1 MRFGTVND
9 VGNPT
14 QDLKRM
20 ETLNTTTITPH
31 EKAVQINLD
40 KRFYG
45 TFAEIGAGQEVARWF
60 FRVGGASGTLA
71 KTISAYDMAFS
82 DAIYGKG
89 ERYVSKPRL
98 HNMLDYEFKLLIE
111 RLGEKRG
118 AQTSFF
124 VFSDTVSA
132 RNYLGTNECHGW
144 MGVKFQLQPQAEPSE
159 IIIHVNMLDKENLQ
173 QQEALGIVGVN
184 LTYGAFY
191 LHSEPEKL
199 IASLIDGLSTS
210 RIEVDM
216 IKFAGPYFSNV
227 DNRLMALQL
236 VEKGLSNAA
245 LIGANGD
252 VLQPSEVLHKRP
264 ILIERG
270 SFRPVTFVN
279 LDMLDG
285 AREKFL
291 TDADKDKEEIV
302 ELMEITMSNLLTS
315 GAIDHRD
322 FLARADTINAVGKM
336 VLISNY
342 AEYYKLAAYL
352 QRYTKSRIGIVL
364 GIPNLKELFDEK
376 YYELLEGGILE
387 SFGRLFKNDLKL
399 YVYPFLDPAYPEL
412 TTVHNMDVPEHVT
425 HLFKHLMNSGYI
437 EQIEKVHREYLG
449 IFSRQIL
456 TKIRNRDQSW
466 EKMVPAEVAA
476 AIMKNCFFGYRP

>member
-1 MRFGTVND
+1 
-9 VGNPT
+9 
-14 QDLKRM
+14 M
-20 ETLNTTTITPH
+20 ETLNTTTISPH

-40 KRFYG
+40 RRFYG

-89 ERYVSKPRL
+89 ERYVSMPRL
-98 HNMLDYEFKLLIE
+98 QNMLDYEFKLLIE

-118 AQTSFF
+118 PQTSFF

-173 QQEALGIVGVN
+173 QQEALGIIGVN

-191 LHSEPEKL
+191 LHSEPDKL
-199 IASLIDGLSTS
+199 IASLLDGLSTL

-216 IKFAGPYFSNV
+216 IKFLGPYFSNV

-252 VLQPSEVLHKRP
+252 VLQPSEVLHKKP

-270 SFRPVTFVN
+270 SFRPVTYVN
-279 LDMLDG
+279 LDMVDG
-285 AREKFL
+285 ARQHFL
-291 TDADKDKEEIV
+291 ADAGAKEEGIV
-302 ELMEITMSNLLTS
+302 ELMEITMSNLLTT
-315 GAIDHRD
+315 GAIDHHD

-399 YVYPFLDPAYPEL
+399 YVYPFMDPAYPEL
-412 TTVHNMDVPEHVT
+412 TTIKNMDVPEHVT
-425 HLFKHLMNSGYI
+425 HLFKHLVQSGYI

-449 IFSRQIL
+449 IFSRAIL
-456 TKIRNRDQSW
+456 TKIRNRDASW
-466 EKMVPAEVAA
+466 EKMVPPEVAA
-476 AIMKNCFFGYRP
+476 CIIKGCFFGYRP

>member
-1 MRFGTVND
+1 
-9 VGNPT
+9 
-14 QDLKRM
+14 M

-31 EKAVQINLD
+31 EKAVKINLD

-98 HNMLDYEFKLLIE
+98 ENMLTYEFKLLME

-118 AQTSFF
+118 SQTSFF

-144 MGVKFQLQPQAEPSE
+144 MGVKFQLQPLADPSE

-173 QQEALGIVGVN
+173 QQEALGIIGVN
-184 LTYGAFY
+184 LCYGAFY

-199 IASLIDGLSTS
+199 IASLLDGLSTL

-216 IKFAGPYFSNV
+216 IKFSGPFFSNV

-245 LIGANGD
+245 LIGSNGD
-252 VLQPSEVLHKRP
+252 VLQPSEVLHKKP

-270 SFRPVTFVN
+270 SFRPVTYVN

-285 AREKFL
+285 ARQHFL
-291 TDADKDKEEIV
+291 SDAESNQEEIV
-302 ELMEITMSNLLTS
+302 ELMEITMSNLLTT
-315 GAIDHRD
+315 GTIDHRD

-376 YYELLEGGILE
+376 YYEVLEGGILE

-399 YVYPFLDPAYPEL
+399 YVYPFMDPAYPEL
-412 TTVHNMDVPEHVT
+412 TTVNNMDVPEHVT
-425 HLFKHLMNSGYI
+425 HLFKHLMQSGYI
-437 EQIEKVHREYLG
+437 EQIEKVHREYMT
-449 IFSRQIL
+449 IFSRAIL
-456 TKIRNRDQSW
+456 AKIRNRDQSW
-466 EKMVPAEVAA
+466 EKMVPARSGPRASLRA
-476 AIMKNCFFGYRP
+476 TFLDISRRRYFRKSASSNG

>member
-1 MRFGTVND
+1 ME
-9 VGNPT
+9 
-14 QDLKRM
+14 
-20 ETLNTTTITPH
+20 ETLSSTSITCH

-45 TFAEIGAGQEVARWF
+45 TYAEIGAGQEVARWF

-98 HNMLDYEFKLLIE
+98 QNMLDYEFKLLME

-118 AQTSFF
+118 ATTSFF
-124 VFSDTVSA
+124 VFADTVSA

-144 MGVKFQLQPQAEPSE
+144 LGIKFQLQPQAEPSE

-173 QQEALGIVGVN
+173 QQEALGMVGVN
-184 LTYGAFY
+184 LCWGAFY

-199 IASLIDGLSTS
+199 IASLLDGLSTS

-216 IKFAGPYFSNV
+216 IKFAGPYFSNI

-252 VLQPSEVLHKRP
+252 VLQPSEVFHKKP

-285 AREKFL
+285 ARQRFL
-291 TDADKDKEEIV
+291 ADTEMKPEDICEI
-302 ELMEITMSNLLTS
+302 MEITMSNLLTT

-352 QRYTKSRIGIVL
+352 QRYTKSKIGIVL

-376 YYELLEGGILE
+376 YYEMLEGGILE

-412 TTVHNMDVPEHVT
+412 TTVSNMDVLEHVK
-425 HLFKHLMNSGYI
+425 HLFEHLVKNGYI
-437 EQIEKVHREYLG
+437 EQIEQVHREYMS
-449 IFSRQIL
+449 IFSRAIL
-456 TKIRNRDQSW
+456 ANIRKGDTSW
-466 EKMVPAEVAA
+466 EHMVPVEVAA
-476 AIMKNCFFGYRP
+476 CIKKGNFFGYRG

>member
-1 MRFGTVND
+1 
-9 VGNPT
+9 
-14 QDLKRM
+14 M
-20 ETLNTTTITPH
+20 EQLNTTTITPH

-60 FRVGGASGTLA
+60 FRVGGAAGTLA

-89 ERYVSKPRL
+89 ERYVSKARL
-98 HNMLDYEFKLLIE
+98 HNMLDYELKLLIE

-118 AQTSFF
+118 ATTSFF
-124 VFSDTVSA
+124 AFSDTVSA

-144 MGVKFQLQPQAEPSE
+144 MGVKFQLQPQAEASE
-159 IIIHVNMLDKENLQ
+159 IIIHVNMLDKENVQ

-199 IASLIDGLSTS
+199 VASLLDGLSTA

-216 IKFAGPYFSNV
+216 IKFVGPYFSNV

-252 VLQPSEVLHKRP
+252 VLQPSEVLHKKP

-285 AREKFL
+285 ARVQFL
-291 TDADKDKEEIV
+291 SDAEIKPD
-302 ELMEITMSNLLTS
+302 ELTEIMEITMSNLLTT

-376 YYELLEGGILE
+376 YYEMLEGGILE

-412 TTVHNMDVPEHVT
+412 TTVSNMDVPEHVT
-425 HLFKHLMNSGYI
+425 HLFQHLVKSGYI
-437 EQIEKVHREYLG
+437 EQIDKVHREYLG
-449 IFSRQIL
+449 IFSRAIL
-456 TKIRNRDQSW
+456 AKIRKSDHSW
-466 EKMVPAEVAA
+466 EQLVPKEVAEV
-476 AIMKNCFFGYRP
+476 IKKNSFFGYRN

>member
-1 MRFGTVND
+1 
-9 VGNPT
+9 
-14 QDLKRM
+14 M

-89 ERYVSKPRL
+89 ERYVSQPRL
-98 HNMLDYEFKLLIE
+98 QNMLDYEFNLLIE

-118 AQTSFF
+118 AETSFF

-144 MGVKFQLQPQAEPSE
+144 MGVKFQLQPQAAPSE

-173 QQEALGIVGVN
+173 QQEALGTVGVN

-191 LHSEPEKL
+191 LHGDPRKL
-199 IASLIDGLSTS
+199 IASLLDGLSTL

-216 IKFAGPYFSNV
+216 IKFLGPYFSNV

-245 LIGANGD
+245 LIGAKGD
-252 VLQPSEVLHKRP
+252 VLQPSEVLHKKP

-279 LDMLDG
+279 IDMLDG
-285 AREKFL
+285 ARQQFL
-291 TDADKDKEEIV
+291 SDAEVKREEIV
-302 ELMEITMSNLLTS
+302 ELMEITMSNLLTTGS
-315 GAIDHRD
+315 IDHRD

-399 YVYPFLDPAYPEL
+399 YVYPFMDPAYPEL

-425 HLFKHLMNSGYI
+425 HLFKHLMQSGYI
-437 EQIEKVHREYLG
+437 EQIDKVHREYLG
-449 IFSRQIL
+449 IFSRAIL
-456 TKIRNRDQSW
+456 TKIRAHDHSW
-466 EKMVPAEVAA
+466 EQMVPPEVAA
-476 AIMKNCFFGYRP
+476 RIKQNNFFGYTS

>member
-1 MRFGTVND
+1 
-9 VGNPT
+9 
-14 QDLKRM
+14 M
-20 ETLNTTTITPH
+20 EQPNTTTLAPH
-31 EKAVQINLD
+31 DKAFQINLD

-60 FRVGGASGTLA
+60 FRVGGAAGTLA

-89 ERYVSKPRL
+89 ERYVSLPRL
-98 HNMLDYEFKLLIE
+98 HNMLEHEFHLLME

-132 RNYLGTNECHGW
+132 RNFFGTNECHGW
-144 MGVKFQLQPQAEPSE
+144 MGVKFQLQPQAAPSE

-173 QQEALGIVGVN
+173 QQEALGIIGVN

-199 IASLIDGLSTS
+199 IASLLDGLSTL

-216 IKFAGPYFSNV
+216 IQFLGPYFNNV

-245 LIGANGD
+245 LIGDKGE
-252 VLQPSEVLHKRP
+252 VLQPSEVLHKKP

-270 SFRPVTFVN
+270 SFRPVTYVN

-285 AREKFL
+285 ARELFVSEVK
-291 TDADKDKEEIV
+291 AKEGDEEDIV
-302 ELMEITMSNLLTS
+302 ELMEITMSNLLTTGS
-315 GAIDHRD
+315 IDHRD
-322 FLARADTINAVGKM
+322 FLARADIINAVGKM

-376 YYELLEGGILE
+376 YYEVLDGGILE
-387 SFGRLFKNDLKL
+387 SFGRLFKNDLTL

-412 TTVHNMDVPEHVT
+412 TTISNMDVPEHVT
-425 HLFKHLMNSGYI
+425 HLFKHLVQSGYI
-437 EQIEKVHREYLG
+437 EQIEKVHREYMG
-449 IFSRQIL
+449 IFSRAIL
-456 TKIRNRDQSW
+456 AKIRQHDHSW
-466 EKMVPAEVAA
+466 EKMVPPAVAER
-476 AIMKNCFFGYRP
+476 IKQNHFFGYSC

>member
-1 MRFGTVND
+1 
-9 VGNPT
+9 
-14 QDLKRM
+14 M
-20 ETLNTTTITPH
+20 ESNMNTTTIGTH
-31 EKAVQINLD
+31 EKATQINLD

-89 ERYVSKPRL
+89 ERYVSQPRL
-98 HNMLDYEFKLLIE
+98 LNMLDYEFKLLIE

-118 AQTSFF
+118 ATTSFF

-132 RNYLGTNECHGW
+132 RNYFGTNECHGW
-144 MGVKFQLQPQAEPSE
+144 MGIKFQLQPQAEPSE

-173 QQEALGIVGVN
+173 QQEALGTIGVN

-199 IASLIDGLSTS
+199 IASLLDGLSTS

-216 IKFAGPYFSNV
+216 IKFLGPYFNNV

-245 LIGANGD
+245 LIGAKGD
-252 VLQPSEVLHKRP
+252 VLQPSEVLHKKP

-270 SFRPVTFVN
+270 SFRPVTYVN

-285 AREKFL
+285 ARQQFL
-291 TDADKDKEEIV
+291 NHAKANESEIV
-302 ELMEITMSNLLTS
+302 ELMEITMSNLLTTGS
-315 GAIDHRD
+315 IDHRD

-352 QRYTKSRIGIVL
+352 QRYTKSEIGLVL

-399 YVYPFLDPAYPEL
+399 YVYPFMDPAYPEL
-412 TTVHNMDVPEHVT
+412 TTIHNMDVPEHVT
-425 HLFKHLMNSGYI
+425 HLFKHLLQSGYI
-437 EQIEKVHREYLG
+437 EQIDKVHREYMS
-449 IFSRQIL
+449 IFSRAIL
-456 TKIRNRDQSW
+456 AKIRAHDHSW
-466 EKMVPAEVAA
+466 EKLVPPEVAA
-476 AIMKNCFFGYRP
+476 CIKQNHFFGYVS

>member
-1 MRFGTVND
+1 MDSMN
-9 VGNPT
+9 
-14 QDLKRM
+14 
-20 ETLNTTTITPH
+20 NTTTITTH

-89 ERYVSKPRL
+89 ERYVSQPRL
-98 HNMLDYEFKLLIE
+98 LNMLDYEFKLLIE
-111 RLGEKRG
+111 RLGEKKG
-118 AQTSFF
+118 PVTSFF

-132 RNYLGTNECHGW
+132 RNFLGTNECHGW
-144 MGVKFQLQPQAEPSE
+144 MGIKFQMQPQAEPSE

-173 QQEALGIVGVN
+173 QQEALGIIGVN

-199 IASLIDGLSTS
+199 IASLLDGLSTL

-216 IKFAGPYFSNV
+216 IKFLGPYFNNV

-245 LIGANGD
+245 LIGKNGD
-252 VLQPSEVLHKRP
+252 VLQPSEVLHKKP
-264 ILIERG
+264 ILVERG

-279 LDMLDG
+279 IDMLDG
-285 AREKFL
+285 ARQHFMA
-291 TDADKDKEEIV
+291 DAKVKDEGEIV
-302 ELMEITMSNLLTS
+302 ELMEITMSNLLTTGS
-315 GAIDHRD
+315 IDHRD

-352 QRYTKSRIGIVL
+352 QRYTKSNIGLVL

-399 YVYPFLDPAYPEL
+399 YVYPFMDPAYPDL
-412 TTVHNMDVPEHVT
+412 TTVHNMDVPERVT
-425 HLFKHLMNSGYI
+425 HLFKHLMQSGYI
-437 EQIEKVHREYLG
+437 EQIDKVHREYLG
-449 IFSRQIL
+449 IFSRAIL
-456 TKIRNRDQSW
+456 AKIRAHDHSW
-466 EKMVPAEVAA
+466 EGMVPPEVAA
-476 AIMKNCFFGYRP
+476 CIKKNNFFGYIS

>member
-1 MRFGTVND
+1 MSHESGWKSGGGLGTLRGRSEVQPSPPTY
-9 VGNPT
+9 GNS
-14 QDLKRM
+14 QYHDHH
-20 ETLNTTTITPH
+20 PH
-31 EKAVQINLD
+31 EKAVEINLD

-98 HNMLDYEFKLLIE
+98 QNMLDYEFNLLIE

-144 MGVKFQLQPQAEPSE
+144 MGIKFQLQPQAEPSE

-173 QQEALGIVGVN
+173 QQEALGIIGVN

-191 LHSEPEKL
+191 LHSEPHKL
-199 IASLIDGLSTS
+199 IASLLDGLSTV

-216 IKFAGPYFSNV
+216 IKFLGPYFANV

-252 VLQPSEVLHKRP
+252 VLQPSEVLHKKP

-285 AREKFL
+285 ARQQFL
-291 TDADKDKEEIV
+291 SDAELKQEEIV
-302 ELMEITMSNLLTS
+302 ELMEITMSNLLTT
-315 GAIDHRD
+315 GTIDHYD

-364 GIPNLKELFDEK
+364 GIPNLKELFDEN
-376 YYELLEGGILE
+376 IMRSSRAASSNRSE
-387 SFGRLFKNDLKL
+387 SSSR
-399 YVYPFLDPAYPEL
+399 
-412 TTVHNMDVPEHVT
+412 TT
-425 HLFKHLMNSGYI
+425 
-437 EQIEKVHREYLG
+437 
-449 IFSRQIL
+449 SRS
-456 TKIRNRDQSW
+456 TSIRSATPPTPN
-466 EKMVPAEVAA
+466 
-476 AIMKNCFFGYRP
+476 

>member
-1 MRFGTVND
+1 
-9 VGNPT
+9 
-14 QDLKRM
+14 M
-20 ETLNTTTITPH
+20 EIPNTTTITPH

-40 KRFYG
+40 RRFYG

-89 ERYVSKPRL
+89 ERYVSQSRL
-98 HNMLDYEFKLLIE
+98 QNMLDYEFKLLIE

-144 MGVKFQLQPQAEPSE
+144 MGIKFQLQPEAEPSE

-173 QQEALGIVGVN
+173 QQETLGIIGVN

-191 LHSEPEKL
+191 LHGEPEKL
-199 IASLIDGLSTS
+199 ISSLLDGLSTL

-216 IKFAGPYFSNV
+216 IKFIGPYFNNV
-227 DNRLMALQL
+227 DNRLMSLQL

-252 VLQPSEVLHKRP
+252 VLQPSEVLHKKP

-270 SFRPVTFVN
+270 SFRPVTYVN

-285 AREKFL
+285 ARQHFL
-291 TDADKDKEEIV
+291 SDAEVKREEIV
-302 ELMEITMSNLLTS
+302 ELMEITMSNLLTT
-315 GAIDHRD
+315 GAIDHHD

-364 GIPNLKELFDEK
+364 GVPNLKELFDEK
-376 YYELLEGGILE
+376 YYEVLEGGILE

-399 YVYPFLDPAYPEL
+399 YVYPLLDPAYSEL
-412 TTVHNMDVPEHVT
+412 TTVYNMDVPEHVT
-425 HLFKHLMNSGYI
+425 HLFKHLMQNGYI

-449 IFSRQIL
+449 IFSRAIL
-456 TKIRNRDQSW
+456 AKIRQHDHTW
-466 EKMVPAEVAA
+466 EQMVPPEVAA
-476 AIMKNCFFGYRP
+476 RIKQNNFFGYTS

>member
-1 MRFGTVND
+1 
-9 VGNPT
+9 
-14 QDLKRM
+14 M
-20 ETLNTTTITPH
+20 EHTEALTTTTITPH

-89 ERYVSKPRL
+89 ERYVSLPRL

-132 RNYLGTNECHGW
+132 RNYFGTNECHGW
-144 MGVKFQLQPQAEPSE
+144 MGVKFQLQPQAAPSE

-173 QQEALGIVGVN
+173 QQEALGTVGVN

-199 IASLIDGLSTS
+199 IASLLDGLSTD

-216 IKFAGPYFSNV
+216 IKFLGPYFSNV

-252 VLQPSEVLHKRP
+252 VLQPSEVLHKKP

-285 AREKFL
+285 ARQLFL
-291 TDADKDKEEIV
+291 NDAKVKAEGEIV
-302 ELMEITMSNLLTS
+302 ELMEITMSNLLTTGS
-315 GAIDHRD
+315 IDHRD

-352 QRYTKSRIGIVL
+352 QRYTKSRIGLVL

-376 YYELLEGGILE
+376 YYEVLEGGILE
-387 SFGRLFKNDLKL
+387 SFGRLFKNDLTL

-412 TTVHNMDVPEHVT
+412 TTISNMDVPDHVT
-425 HLFKHLMNSGYI
+425 HLFKHLVQSGYI
-437 EQIEKVHREYLG
+437 EQIEQVHREYMG
-449 IFSRQIL
+449 IFSRAIL
-456 TKIRNRDQSW
+456 AKIRKHDHTW
-466 EKMVPAEVAA
+466 EQMVPPEVAA
-476 AIMKNCFFGYRP
+476 RIKDNHFFGYMS

>member
-1 MRFGTVND
+1 MDPN
-9 VGNPT
+9 
-14 QDLKRM
+14 K
-20 ETLNTTTITPH
+20 NTTTITTH

-89 ERYVSKPRL
+89 ERYVSQPRL
-98 HNMLDYEFKLLIE
+98 LNMLDYEFNLLIE

-118 AQTSFF
+118 SQTSFF

-132 RNYLGTNECHGW
+132 RNFLGTNECHGW
-144 MGVKFQLQPQAEPSE
+144 MGIKFQLQPEAAPSE

-173 QQEALGIVGVN
+173 QQEALGMIGVN

-191 LHSEPEKL
+191 LHSEPQKL
-199 IASLIDGLSTS
+199 IASLLDGLSTL

-216 IKFAGPYFSNV
+216 IKFLGPYFSNV

-252 VLQPSEVLHKRP
+252 VLQPSEVLHKKP
-264 ILIERG
+264 ILVERG
-270 SFRPVTFVN
+270 SFRPVTLVN
-279 LDMLDG
+279 IDMMDG
-285 AREKFL
+285 ARQQFIGNLKV
-291 TDADKDKEEIV
+291 KDEETV
-302 ELMEITMSNLLTS
+302 ELMEITMSNLLTTGS
-315 GAIDHRD
+315 IDHRD

-342 AEYYKLAAYL
+342 AEFYKLAAYL
-352 QRYTKSRIGIVL
+352 QRYTKSCIGIVL
-364 GIPNLKELFDEK
+364 GIPNLKELFDVK

-399 YVYPFLDPAYPEL
+399 YVYPFMDPAYQEL
-412 TTVHNMDVPEHVT
+412 TTVNNMDVPEHVT
-425 HLFKHLMNSGYI
+425 HLFKHLLQSGYI
-437 EQIEKVHREYLG
+437 EQIENVHREYMG
-449 IFSRQIL
+449 IFSRAIL
-456 TKIRNRDQSW
+456 TKIRNHDNTW
-466 EKMVPAEVAA
+466 EQMVPREVAA
-476 AIMKNCFFGYRP
+476 CIKKNNFFGYSC

>member
-1 MRFGTVND
+1 
-9 VGNPT
+9 
-14 QDLKRM
+14 M
-20 ETLNTTTITPH
+20 EQLNTTTISPH

-89 ERYVSKPRL
+89 ERYVSRPRL
-98 HNMLDYEFKLLIE
+98 QNMLDYEFNLLIE

-118 AQTSFF
+118 SQTSFF

-144 MGVKFQLQPQAEPSE
+144 MGIKFQLQPQAEPSE

-173 QQEALGIVGVN
+173 QQEALGTIGVN

-199 IASLIDGLSTS
+199 IASLLDGLSTS

-216 IKFAGPYFSNV
+216 IKFIGPYFSNV

-252 VLQPSEVLHKRP
+252 VLQPSEVLHKKP

-270 SFRPVTFVN
+270 SFRPVTHVN

-285 AREKFL
+285 ARQQFL
-291 TDADKDKEEIV
+291 NDANVKQEDLV
-302 ELMEITMSNLLTS
+302 ELMEITMSNLLTT

-352 QRYTKSRIGIVL
+352 QRYTKSQIGIVL

-376 YYELLEGGILE
+376 YYEMLEGGILE

-399 YVYPFLDPAYPEL
+399 YVYPFLDPAYPDL
-412 TTVHNMDVPEHVT
+412 TTVQNMDVPEHVT
-425 HLFKHLMNSGYI
+425 HLFQHLVKNGYI

-449 IFSRQIL
+449 IFSRAIL
-456 TKIRNRDQSW
+456 AKIRKNDHTW
-466 EKMVPAEVAA
+466 EQMVPPEVAA
-476 AIMKNCFFGYRP
+476 CIKKGAFFGYRG

>member
-1 MRFGTVND
+1 
-9 VGNPT
+9 
-14 QDLKRM
+14 M
-20 ETLNTTTITPH
+20 ESNLNTTTIGTH
-31 EKAVQINLD
+31 EKATQINLD

-89 ERYVSKPRL
+89 ERYVSQPRL
-98 HNMLDYEFKLLIE
+98 LNMLDYEFKLLIE

-118 AQTSFF
+118 ATTSFF

-132 RNYLGTNECHGW
+132 RNYFGTNECHGW
-144 MGVKFQLQPQAEPSE
+144 MGIKFQLQPQAEPSE

-173 QQEALGIVGVN
+173 QQEALGTIGVN

-199 IASLIDGLSTS
+199 IASLLDGLSTS

-216 IKFAGPYFSNV
+216 IKFLGPYFNNV

-245 LIGANGD
+245 LIGAKGE
-252 VLQPSEVLHKRP
+252 VLQPSEVLHKKP
-264 ILIERG
+264 ILVERG
-270 SFRPVTFVN
+270 SFRPVTYVN

-285 AREKFL
+285 ARQQFL
-291 TDADKDKEEIV
+291 NHAKVKENEIV
-302 ELMEITMSNLLTS
+302 ELMEITMSNLLTTGS
-315 GAIDHRD
+315 IDHRD

-342 AEYYKLAAYL
+342 AEYYKLAAYM
-352 QRYTKSRIGIVL
+352 QRYTKSEIGLVL

-399 YVYPFLDPAYPEL
+399 YVYPFMDPAYPEL
-412 TTVHNMDVPEHVT
+412 TTIHNMDVPEHVT
-425 HLFKHLMNSGYI
+425 HLFKHLLQSGYI
-437 EQIEKVHREYLG
+437 EQIDKVHKEYMS
-449 IFSRQIL
+449 IFSRAIL
-456 TKIRNRDQSW
+456 AKIRAHDHSW
-466 EKMVPAEVAA
+466 EKLVPPEVAA
-476 AIMKNCFFGYRP
+476 CIKENHFFGYVS

>member
-1 MRFGTVND
+1 
-9 VGNPT
+9 
-14 QDLKRM
+14 M

-40 KRFYG
+40 RRFYG

-60 FRVGGASGTLA
+60 FRVGGAAGTLA
-71 KTISAYDMAFS
+71 KTISAYDMGFS

-89 ERYVSKPRL
+89 ERYVSMPRMM
-98 HNMLDYEFKLLIE
+98 NMLDYEFKLLIE

-124 VFSDTVSA
+124 VFADTVSA

-144 MGVKFQLQPQAEPSE
+144 LGVKFQLQPQAEPSE
-159 IIIHVNMLDKENLQ
+159 IVIHVNMLDKENLQ
-173 QQEALGIVGVN
+173 QQEALGIIGVN
-184 LTYGAFY
+184 LCYGAFY

-199 IASLIDGLSTS
+199 IASLLDGLSTS
-210 RIEVDM
+210 RLEVDM
-216 IKFAGPYFSNV
+216 IKFIGPYFSNV

-252 VLQPSEVLHKRP
+252 VLQPSEVLHKKP

-270 SFRPVTFVN
+270 SFRPVTYVN
-279 LDMLDG
+279 LDMVDG
-285 AREKFL
+285 AREQFL
-291 TDADKDKEEIV
+291 TDADTKEDGII
-302 ELMEITMSNLLTS
+302 ELMEITMSNLLTT
-315 GAIDHRD
+315 GTIDHRD

-399 YVYPFLDPAYPEL
+399 YVYPFMDPAYPEL
-412 TTVHNMDVPEHVT
+412 TTIKNMDVPEHVT
-425 HLFKHLMNSGYI
+425 HLFKHLVQSGYI
-437 EQIEKVHREYLG
+437 EQIEKVHREYMG
-449 IFSRQIL
+449 IFSRAIL
-456 TKIRNRDQSW
+456 TKIRNRDASW
-466 EKMVPAEVAA
+466 EKMVPEQVATV
-476 AIMKNCFFGYRP
+476 IKKNAFFGYRP

>member
-1 MRFGTVND
+1 
-9 VGNPT
+9 
-14 QDLKRM
+14 M

-89 ERYVSKPRL
+89 ERYVSMPRL
-98 HNMLDYEFKLLIE
+98 QNMLDYEFRLLIE
-111 RLGEKRG
+111 RLSEKRG

-173 QQEALGIVGVN
+173 QQEALGTIGVN

-199 IASLIDGLSTS
+199 IASLLDGLSTS
-210 RIEVDM
+210 RLEVDM
-216 IKFAGPYFSNV
+216 IQFLGPYFSNV

-245 LIGANGD
+245 LIGADGK

-270 SFRPVTFVN
+270 SFRPVTYVN
-279 LDMLDG
+279 LDMMEG
-285 AREKFL
+285 ARSQFL
-291 TDADKDKEEIV
+291 AADEVKEGEIV
-302 ELMEITMSNLLTS
+302 ELMEITMSNLLTT
-315 GAIDHRD
+315 GVLDHRD

-399 YVYPFLDPAYPEL
+399 FVYPFMDPAYPEL
-412 TTVHNMDVPEHVT
+412 TTTKNMDVPEHVT
-425 HLFKHLMNSGYI
+425 HLFKHLVQGGFI
-437 EQIEKVHREYLG
+437 EPIEKVHREYMG
-449 IFSRQIL
+449 IFSRAIL

-466 EKMVPAEVAA
+466 EKMVPPEVAA
-476 AIMKNCFFGYRP
+476 AIKKGYFFGYK